1 MSLKYAVIGTGAI
14 GGYYGGRLAD
24 SGQEVHFLLHSD
36 YEYVKENGLQ
46 VDSVNGDFHLSSVF
60 TYRRTD
66 DMPKCDIVLVA
77 LKSTNN
83 GLLKNLLP
91 PLLHKDTVVI
101 LIQNGLGLEADLQ
114 KDFPDLNIAGG
125 LAFICSSKI
134 GAGHIGHFD
143 EGRLNIGSYSC
154 SDITI
159 LKQVCTDLIKAGV
172 EAKLLDLEKARWMK
186 LVWNIPYN
194 GMTVVM
200 NATTKQLM
208 DNLSMV
214 DLLRE
219 IMVEVVQAANQVGDN
234 KFSIPESYVDT
245 ILDMTRHMIPYSP
258 SMKLDYD
265 FHRPLEIEYI
275 YTRPLAEAT
284 KHGYN
289 MTRIAMLEKQLQFI
303 QAQYLNNID
312 HREEN

>member
-14 GGYYGGRLAD
+14 GGYYGGRLAN

-36 YEYVKENGLQ
+36 YDYVKQNGLQ
-46 VDSVNGDFHLSSVF
+46 IDSVEGDFHLSSVF
-60 TYRRTD
+60 AYNRTL
-66 DMPKCDIVLVA
+66 DMPKCDVVLVA

-83 GLLKNLLP
+83 RLLKDLLP
-91 PLLHKDTVVI
+91 PLLHENTVVI

-114 KDFPDLNIAGG
+114 EDFPTLSIAGG

-143 EGRLNIGSYSC
+143 EGRLNLGSFSC
-154 SDITI
+154 SNIKI
-159 LKQVCTDLIKAGV
+159 LEQVCADLTNAGV
-172 EAKLLDLEKARWMK
+172 EAQLLELEKARWMK

-200 NATTKQLM
+200 NTTTDRLM
-208 DNLSMV
+208 GNEPMV

-219 IMVEVVQAANQVGDN
+219 IMIEVVQAANQIGQN
-234 KFSIPESYVDT
+234 KFSIPESYVDS
-245 ILDMTRHMIPYSP
+245 ILETTRHMTPYSP

-265 FHRPLEIEYI
+265 FCRPLEIEYI
-275 YTRPLAEAT
+275 YTRPVVEAARY
-284 KHGYN
+284 GYN
-289 MTRIAMLEKQLQFI
+289 MFHVSMLEKQLQYI
-303 QAQYLNNID
+303 QAQYLTRK
-312 HREEN
+312 REER